1 MSFFNDFDFSILNDP
16 DFKEDSV
23 REELITPLLKALGYS
38 VFGENRII
46 RSKTMT
52 ARINI
57 GSQKQTI
64 NIAPDYLL
72 KVGDISWILDAK
84 HPKENI
90 LHGKHR
96 EQAFSYAILPDV
108 RAYYYALC
116 NGVSIIVY
124 HIAKTEPVINL
135 SLADIDNDLNQV
147 AKILSPKAIKRHYFT
162 QQSDDGVLYFMDKM
176 EELEV
181 IYNQMIIDG
190 KLHIRKMIVVGRII
204 DNAVNILNG
213 KNPDF
218 KLSNEGKKECR
229 KMIDYAIELLEKRKE
244 LRQINE

>member
-1 MSFFNDFDFSILNDP
+1 MLFFEEFDFSILNDP

-38 VFGENRII
+38 VFGENKII

-52 ARINI
+52 AHVNI

-90 LHGKHR
+90 LDGKHR

-135 SLADIDNDLNQV
+135 SLADIDNDLSQV
-147 AKILSPKAIKRHYFT
+147 AKILSPKAIKKHYFT
-162 QQSDDGVLYFMDKM
+162 QQGDDGVLYFMDKM
-176 EELEV
+176 EELE
-181 IYNQMIIDG
+181 
-190 KLHIRKMIVVGRII
+190 
-204 DNAVNILNG
+204 
-213 KNPDF
+213 
-218 KLSNEGKKECR
+218 
-229 KMIDYAIELLEKRKE
+229 LLEKKSVIE
-244 LRQINE
+244 GGVSLRNKLAILRIIEDAVSALTGENCEFNLSVEGKQECNKVLDYAMKLIKINLPSRISK